1 MKKRGIALLLCACL
15 GLTGT
20 MGTVRVQAAGSEESS
35 SFQGE
40 NSDALE
46 HVTGV
51 DEEGNVYEVSDTEE
65 TEIIG
70 RNPLTLAAEGQLVNF
85 RTKSSSSLVTNYTD
99 AVTGNAGYT
108 NGYYG
113 ADAAYLGM
121 ENGMVKFMLSG
132 VTGLVSPS
140 EVTL

>member
-15 GLTGT
+15 GLTGI
-20 MGTVRVQAAGSEESS
+20 MGTVKVQAAGSEESS

-46 HVTGV
+46 YVTGV

-70 RNPLTLAAEGQLVNF
+70 RNPLTLAAEG
-85 RTKSSSSLVTNYTD
+85 
-99 AVTGNAGYT
+99 
-108 NGYYG
+108 
-113 ADAAYLGM
+113 
-121 ENGMVKFMLSG
+121 
-132 VTGLVSPS
+132 P
-140 EVTL
+140 